1 MTSLTNK
8 NKLIFE
14 HLIVACGCDA
24 TGSSSLQCADSTGL
38 CTCNSG
44 YKGTKCDAACGCDG
58 TGSSGT
64 ACDQSS
70 GQCTCNNGYTG
81 TTCATETSK
90 ISHLLWKL
98 KTQIFFFLT
107 DPTYIIT
114 CQISISGVDLTSN
127 CASNTGSCLI
137 VAATGGFDVLTVP
150 ACSTSVSSTRK
161 FLAGTYFVQANA
173 NVGGTAYS
181 TSSAS
186 PISITSSDVTV
197 NLQLSWSSKILFT
210 ARIKLSFHATFL

>member
-1 MTSLTNK
+1 MPPDQVVCNVPIQPVYVPAIPDIKGPNVMLPVVVMVLDQAVQHVISLRVNVLAIMVILAPHVQPKQVRFLSFITN
-8 NKLIFE
+8 
-14 HLIVACGCDA
+14 
-24 TGSSSLQCADSTGL
+24 
-38 CTCNSG
+38 
-44 YKGTKCDAACGCDG
+44 
-58 TGSSGT
+58 
-64 ACDQSS
+64 
-70 GQCTCNNGYTG
+70 
-81 TTCATETSK
+81 ET
-90 ISHLLWKL
+90 
-98 KTQIFFFLT
+98 QNFFLLT

-197 NLQLSWSSKILFT
+197 NLQLS
-210 ARIKLSFHATFL
+210 